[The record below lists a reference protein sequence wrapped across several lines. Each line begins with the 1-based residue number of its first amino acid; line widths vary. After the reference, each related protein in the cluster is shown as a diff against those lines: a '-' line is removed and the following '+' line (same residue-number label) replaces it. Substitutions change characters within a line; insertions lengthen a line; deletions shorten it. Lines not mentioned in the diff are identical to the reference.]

1 MAEERIPRYH
11 FGPLE
16 RRGVLLGLRLGQG
29 IALLVGLT
37 LLVLAL
43 RVLPSAFGGVVGFGL
58 LLAAVAVAFI
68 PVGTRTP
75 EQWAP
80 VALGW
85 IGRRLSRQDRHFSDA
100 PLRGHSPSGE
110 PPAPSLP
117 PFLRGLS
124 IISAPLSQGGG
135 AEIGVIKDERASTY
149 SAVLTVRG
157 QSFALLDMSEKARIL
172 DGWGAVLASLARE
185 GALVSRVQWIERTF
199 PEGGDAMGTYLRE
212 AVSLPVASAPVSSY
226 LELVE
231 NAGPATQHHETLIVL
246 QLDAKRAWRQ
256 IKQAGGR
263 DLGAATVL
271 AREIAFLASQLARVG
286 VLVDGVLTPR
296 LLAKAIRVAFD
307 PQSRPGLAR
316 RAVDDSSLAGVHP
329 NNAWPLA
336 TVATWTDFQTD
347 SCATATYWIR
357 EWPRVDVGPDFL
369 APFMLQTRAP
379 RAISLVMEPVA
390 PLRAAREVQAARVE
404 DISTEEQRGRMGF
417 ILTARR
423 KREQEGVL
431 RREQELA
438 DGHGD
443 YRFSG
448 YVTVSASTP
457 EELYIAC
464 GEVEQQAHQSHLELE
479 RMQGL
484 QDLGFTFTL
493 PLGRGLR

>member
-1 MAEERIPRYH
+1 MADERMPRYH

-16 RRGVLLGLRLGQG
+16 RRGVLLGLRIGQG
-29 IALLVGLT
+29 VVLLLGLT
-37 LLVLAL
+37 LLVIAL
-43 RVLPSAFGGVVGFGL
+43 NVLPTAWAGAGGFVIV
-58 LLAAVAVAFI
+58 LLAAAAAFV
-68 PVGTRTP
+68 PVGNKTL
-75 EQWAP
+75 EQWTP
-80 VALGW
+80 VAAGW
-85 IGRRLSRQDRHFSDA
+85 TVRRLTRADRHLSSA
-100 PLRGHSPSGE
+100 PLDGHDASGE
-110 PPAPSLP
+110 PPVPSLP
-117 PFLRGLS
+117 AFLRGLS
-124 IISAPLSQGGG
+124 ILSAPLTQGG
-135 AEIGVIKDERASTY
+135 ASQIGVVKDERAGTY

-157 QSFALLDMSEKARIL
+157 QSFALLDLSEKARIL
-172 DGWGAVLASLARE
+172 DGWGGVLASLARE
-185 GALVSRVQWIERTF
+185 GSLVSRVQWIERTF
-199 PEGGDAMGTYLRE
+199 AEGGDALGSYLRE
-212 AVSLPVASAPVSSY
+212 AVALPVASGPVRSY

-246 QLDAKRAWRQ
+246 QLDAKKAWRQ

-263 DLGAATVL
+263 DVGAATVL
-271 AREIAFLASQLARVG
+271 AREIAFMAGQLSRVG

-307 PQSRPGLAR
+307 PQARPGLAR
-316 RAVDDSSLAGVHP
+316 RAVDDSAIAGVHP

-336 TVATWTDFQTD
+336 TVASWSDFQTD

-390 PLRAAREVQAARVE
+390 PLKAAREVQAARVE
-404 DISTEEQRGRMGF
+404 DISTEEQRRRMGF

-448 YVTVSASTP
+448 YVTVSAPTP